1 MGCSP
6 SELVVPRLWK
16 DNCGWGATDPDDK
29 NGWGAANPPIHPPA
43 HTRHTG
49 PVTQPRGERPDTWL
63 FATLAA
69 ITTVTAIVSSLG
81 APLVPSIAERYDVRL
96 STAQWVLTATLVCA
110 AATTPALGRW
120 GSGRLRR
127 PVLLG
132 GLVAV
137 LLGTVLAAV
146 PIGIGPLIAGR
157 ALQGV
162 GLAIA
167 PLALAVARDV
177 WHGRRLVSRLSLL
190 SIAGVS
196 GAGLG
201 YPLTALLAEHT
212 GIVGAYTF
220 GAVLIVVTLTLAVRH
235 LPRHHDGEP
244 QAVDLPSV
252 ALLGLGSVGV
262 LLAVSEGDHWGWT
275 SPGLLALAAAGVT
288 LVAGWVLRTRALQRR
303 GGQPLVD
310 LRLAARPGV
319 LGPHAVAFVLACAMY
334 VLLTLVVLLVRA
346 DGDDGWGLDL
356 GVTEAGLVLVPYAL
370 LSVGG
375 SRVALRLSRR
385 FGTHVVLPVGCTVFA
400 SSLVLLAAWHD
411 HLWQALLAMAVGGL
425 GSGFSFSTMTILI
438 VPHVPASETGSAMA
452 FNQLMRYLGFAVGS
466 AATIALLATYGGQ
479 EPAFRGTALTLAAAC
494 LLAAATTTLGRRR
507 APTRP

>member
-1 MGCSP
+1 MRSGS
-6 SELVVPRLWK
+6 
-16 DNCGWGATDPDDK
+16 GGGGARP
-29 NGWGAANPPIHPPA
+29 GA
-43 HTRHTG
+43 
-49 PVTQPRGERPDTWL
+49 PDTWL
-63 FATLAA
+63 FVTLAA

-96 STAQWVLTATLVCA
+96 STAQWVLTSTLVCA

-127 PVLLG
+127 PVVLG

-137 LLGTVLAAV
+137 LLGTLLSAL
-146 PIGIGPLIAGR
+146 PLGIGPLIAGR

-167 PLALAVARDV
+167 PLAFAVARDA
-177 WHGRRLVSRLSLL
+177 WHGRLLVSRLSLL
-190 SIAGVS
+190 SVAGVS

-201 YPLTALLAEHT
+201 YPLTGLLAEHA
-212 GIVGAYTF
+212 GIAGAYAF
-220 GAVLIVVTLTLAVRH
+220 GAALIGVTLALALRH
-235 LPRHHDGEP
+235 LPRDHGGAA
-244 QAVDLPSV
+244 QVVDLPSV
-252 ALLGLGSVGV
+252 GMLGLGSVCL

-275 SPGLLALAAAGVT
+275 SPGLLALAISGMV
-288 LVAGWVLRTRALQRR
+288 LVAAWVLRTRGLQRR

-310 LRLAARPGV
+310 LALAARPGV
-319 LGPHAVAFVLACAMY
+319 VGPHAVAFVLACAMY
-334 VLLTLVVLLVRA
+334 VLLSLVVLLVRA
-346 DGDDGWGLDL
+346 DGSAGWGLDR
-356 GVTEAGLVLVPYAL
+356 GASAAGLVLVPYAL

-385 FGTHVVLPVGCTVFA
+385 FGTHVILPVGCAVFA
-400 SSLVLLAAWHD
+400 SSLVMLALWHD

-425 GSGFSFSTMTILI
+425 GSGFSFSTMTVLI

-466 AATIALLATYGGQ
+466 AATVALLALHGDDDG
-479 EPAFRGTALTLAAAC
+479 AFVATALTLAGLC
-494 LLAAATTTLGRRR
+494 LLAGVAVTLRGPWAPGRRR
-507 APTRP
+507 LSR

>member
-1 MGCSP
+1 MGRRTFPQEWMGNRTSGFAARR
-6 SELVVPRLWK
+6 PRRETERVRSAA
-16 DNCGWGATDPDDK
+16 GRGEAER
-29 NGWGAANPPIHPPA
+29 GGAAPA
-43 HTRHTG
+43 NADG
-49 PVTQPRGERPDTWL
+49 WL

-137 LLGTVLAAV
+137 LLGTVLSAL
-146 PIGIGPLIAGR
+146 PLGIGPLIAGR

-162 GLAIA
+162 GLAIT
-167 PLALAVARDV
+167 PLALAVGRDV
-177 WHGRRLVSRLSLL
+177 WHGRQLVSRLSLL

-201 YPLTALLAEHT
+201 YPLTGLVAEHA
-212 GIVGAYTF
+212 GIAGAYTF
-220 GAVLIVVTLTLAVRH
+220 GAVLIVLTLALAVRH
-235 LPRHHDGEP
+235 LPRDQDGEA
-244 QAVDLPSV
+244 QVVDLPSV

-275 SPGLLALAAAGVT
+275 SPALLCLLAAGLL
-288 LVAGWVLRTRALQRR
+288 LVAAWVVRTRALQRS

-310 LRLAARPGV
+310 LALAGRPGV

-346 DGDDGWGLDL
+346 DGSDGWGLDL

-375 SRVALRLSRR
+375 SRVALRLSHR
-385 FGTHVVLPVGCTVFA
+385 FGTAVVLPVGCTVFA
-400 SSLVLLAAWHD
+400 SSLVVLALWHD

-425 GSGFSFSTMTILI
+425 GSGFSFSTMTVLI

-466 AATIALLATYGGQ
+466 AATVALLAVHGDDDG
-479 EPAFRGTALTLAAAC
+479 AFVATALTLAGLC
-494 LLAAATTTLGRRR
+494 LLAGAAVAVRWRPGSRAVAGR
-507 APTRP
+507 